1 MKTSIKKVGDKR
13 KLAQELSGSLVESS
27 EDVDVDEN
35 SVVEIPKLNHGFDLR
50 SHKLSSFQR
59 MLVYEAV
66 ELGLSHN
73 CAGIVFG
80 VRSVPRI
87 VRRIKLRLAC

>member
-1 MKTSIKKVGDKR
+1 MSRD
-13 KLAQELSGSLVESS
+13 SS
-27 EDVDVDEN
+27 ESVEN
-35 SVVEIPKLNHGFDLR
+35 EDINVEIPKLNHGFDR
-50 SHKLSSFQR
+50 RGHKLSSFQR

-73 CAGIVFG
+73 CTGIVFG

-87 VRRIKLRLAC
+87 VRRIKLRLAR